1 MAKALSR
8 EEINFQYMPRMT
20 VPNAEDYLEA
30 AAQRSATARKELDGK
45 IDVAYGDTAGQTM
58 DIFPASDKN
67 APVHVFIHG
76 GYWRALDKSFYSE
89 MAVPMVA
96 AGATTV
102 LLNYDLCPTVTVTE
116 ITAQMQ
122 RALMWVH
129 KTIGRYNGD
138 RKRIT
143 VSGHSAGGHL
153 VGMMVATDWDRL
165 AGLPN
170 DLIKASIPISGLFD
184 LRGHR
189 DTDVQADIHLTVK
202 EAQAMSPVLL
212 PPVATGPALIAVG
225 GGEPDLFHW
234 QSLAYA
240 AHLRLN
246 GIKAEYISVGGD
258 NHFDITER
266 LANPKDDL
274 TKALIAKTLM

>member
-30 AAQRSATARKELDGK
+30 AARRSEKARRKLGGK
-45 IDVAYGDTAGQTM
+45 IDVAYGDTPGQTL
-58 DIFPASDKN
+58 DIFPAAEKK

-102 LLNYDLCPTVTVTE
+102 LVNYDLCPVVTVTE
-116 ITAQMQ
+116 ITDQVR
-122 RALMWVH
+122 RALVWVH
-129 KTIGRYNGD
+129 KNIGRHNGD

-153 VGMMVATDWDRL
+153 TGMMVATDWDAL

-189 DTDVQADIHLTVK
+189 ETDVQADIHLTVK
-202 EAQAMSPVLL
+202 EAKAMSPMLL
-212 PPVATGPALIAVG
+212 PPVATGPALSAAG
-225 GGEPDLFHW
+225 GAEPNLFHW

-246 GIKAEYISVGGD
+246 GVKAEYISMGND

-266 LANPKDDL
+266 LAKPNDPL

>member
-8 EEINFQYMPRMT
+8 EEFNYQYMPRMT

-30 AAQRSATARKELDGK
+30 AARRSEKARKKLGGK
-45 IDVAYGDTAGQTM
+45 IDVAYGDTPGQTL
-58 DIFPASDKN
+58 DIFPAAEKK

-102 LLNYDLCPTVTVTE
+102 LVNYDLCPAVTVTE
-116 ITAQMQ
+116 ITDEVR
-122 RALMWVH
+122 RALVWVH
-129 KTIGRYNGD
+129 KNIGRYNGD

-153 VGMMVATDWDRL
+153 VGMMVATDFASL
-165 AGLPN
+165 AGLSN
-170 DLIKASIPISGLFD
+170 ALIKTSIPISGLFD

-189 DTDVQADIHLTVK
+189 ETDVQADIHLTVK
-202 EAQAMSPVLL
+202 EAKAMSPMLL
-212 PPVATGPALIAVG
+212 PPVATGEVLIAVG
-225 GGEPDLFHW
+225 GAEPDLFHW

-246 GIKAEYISVGGD
+246 GIKAEYMSMGTD
-258 NHFDITER
+258 NHFDITDR
-266 LANPKDDL
+266 LAKPSDPL
-274 TKALIAKTLM
+274 TKALIARTLM

>member
-8 EEINFQYMPRMT
+8 EEFNYQYMPRMT

-30 AAQRSATARKELDGK
+30 AARRSEKARKKLGGK
-45 IDVAYGDTAGQTM
+45 IDVAYGDTPGQTL
-58 DIFPASDKN
+58 DIFPAAEKK

-102 LLNYDLCPTVTVTE
+102 LVNYDLCPAVTVTE
-116 ITAQMQ
+116 ITDQVR
-122 RALMWVH
+122 RALVWVH
-129 KTIGRYNGD
+129 KNIGRYNGD

-153 VGMMVATDWDRL
+153 VGMMVATDFASL
-165 AGLPN
+165 AGLSN
-170 DLIKASIPISGLFD
+170 ALIKTSIPISGLFD

-189 DTDVQADIHLTVK
+189 ETDVQADIHLTVK
-202 EAQAMSPVLL
+202 EAKAMSPMLL
-212 PPVATGPALIAVG
+212 PPVATGEVLIAVG
-225 GGEPDLFHW
+225 GAEPDLFHW

-246 GIKAEYISVGGD
+246 GIKAEYMSMGTD
-258 NHFDITER
+258 NHFDITDR
-266 LANPKDDL
+266 LAKPSDPL

>member
-8 EEINFQYMPRMT
+8 EEFNYQYMPRMT

-30 AAQRSATARKELDGK
+30 AARRSEKARKKLGGK
-45 IDVAYGDTAGQTM
+45 IDVAYGDTPGQTL
-58 DIFPASDKN
+58 DIFPAAEKK

-102 LLNYDLCPTVTVTE
+102 LVNYDLCPAVTVTE
-116 ITAQMQ
+116 ITDQVR
-122 RALMWVH
+122 RALVWVH
-129 KTIGRYNGD
+129 KNIGRYNGD

-153 VGMMVATDWDRL
+153 VGMMVATDFASL
-165 AGLPN
+165 AGLSN
-170 DLIKASIPISGLFD
+170 ALIKTSIPISGLFD

-189 DTDVQADIHLTVK
+189 ETDVQADIHLTVK
-202 EAQAMSPVLL
+202 EAKAMSPMLL
-212 PPVATGPALIAVG
+212 PPVATGEVLIAVG
-225 GGEPDLFHW
+225 GAEPDLFHW

-246 GIKAEYISVGGD
+246 GIKAEYMSMGTD
-258 NHFDITER
+258 NHFDITDR
-266 LANPKDDL
+266 LAKPSDPL
-274 TKALIAKTLM
+274 TKALIARTLM